1 MSFSCLSYCGLLS
14 VMLSDYYCPFSD
26 ALTVY
31 IITNSWDFYNRKNQ
45 KENVLHSQC
54 WKTLLCQWSIAKS
67 SMKRSSH
74 LWKVG
79 GSQPYSGMSEFICGK
94 DNVLV
99 SMILYFYFLFWCLTM
114 TSDLTLVLVRPHSFL
129 EPLDKNLTF
138 FFPPFLD
145 PLWVTYSSNS

>member
-45 KENVLHSQC
+45 KENVLHSHSVGKHCCVSDLLQNHP
-54 WKTLLCQWSIAKS
+54 WKGVLTCGK
-67 SMKRSSH
+67 
-74 LWKVG
+74 
-79 GSQPYSGMSEFICGK
+79 SQPYSGMNEFICGK